1 MDISRLYSDVN
12 PSLFDIKIIIS
23 TFTASD
29 STFQYYDTSHEKDVD
44 PLRILCALN
53 LETFNISRKIY
64 HLNEAFGTT
73 QCSSSVLCIYILYV
87 KIYSTPRTAD
97 DSQVINLYRAK
108 IAFKKTWVFFMGQR
122 CQPCQRTPTTV
133 LHIFQIPHL
142 WRFCPGT

>member
-1 MDISRLYSDVN
+1 M
-12 PSLFDIKIIIS
+12 
-23 TFTASD
+23 
-29 STFQYYDTSHEKDVD
+29 
-44 PLRILCALN
+44 CALN

-108 IAFKKTWVFFMGQR
+108 IAFKKDVGFFYGSKMSTLSKNTNHGA
-122 CQPCQRTPTTV
+122 PHFSDSSFMEV
-133 LHIFQIPHL
+133 LSWDLSPVKPSASLSTISTFSWSQAMPDTL
-142 WRFCPGT
+142 T